1 MAEAQR
7 FEPIRF
13 DVEKKFTE
21 LLALADKPLSQKQRD
36 FARVLYGPGEIIVPS
51 ANVFL
56 LLIEEFLNP
65 FYLFQIFSLA
75 VWYHIDYTLF
85 AIVLT
90 VLAVFSI
97 GSSVYDGWSANRR
110 VRKLAK
116 YTCEVEIL
124 QADGSFKA
132 QDSSNLLPG
141 DVIKVPTGVPIP
153 VDMIQISG
161 ISIANEALLTGESIP
176 VIKQQLPKTDDEI
189 YNDSKSKHTLYA
201 GTTVIQNKQID
212 GREVLGVVKSTG
224 F

>member
-21 LLALADKPLSQKQRD
+21 LLALADKPLTQKQRD

-56 LLIEEFLNP
+56 LFIDELLNP
-65 FYLFQIFSLA
+65 FYIFQIFSLGI
-75 VWYHIDYTLF
+75 WYWEAYTLF
-85 AIVLT
+85 AIVLS
-90 VLAVFSI
+90 VLSAFSI
-97 GSSVYDGWSANRR
+97 LSSVYDSWSANRR

-132 QDSSNLLPG
+132 QNSTHLLPG
-141 DVIKVPTGVPIP
+141 DVIKVPTSIPLP

-212 GREVLGVVKSTG
+212 GREVVGMVKSTG